1 MRTDTRDYSAAQIL
15 EITSIK
21 SVTFSKYSRVTTL
34 DYRSCVEW
42 AERLLGLHSPDLLVF
57 YFNTSDLGDSRD
69 TQQGHTG
76 ITQLKDMA
84 VGTAGM

>member
-34 DYRSCVEW
+34 DYRSCMEW
-42 AERLLGLHSPDLLVF
+42 AERLLGLHFPRS
-57 YFNTSDLGDSRD
+57 LG
-69 TQQGHTG
+69 
-76 ITQLKDMA
+76 ILF
-84 VGTAGM
+84 